1 MNKITK
7 TILIGSI
14 AVFSAGFLL
23 INPTQA
29 NANGITITPEPIFE
43 VDNFAPG
50 QSVTTTITIT
60 NNSGKNY
67 EQITLNGEATTN
79 EANFASALEL
89 KVDDLAEKN
98 LGSLLAGDSL
108 VLSGGINNGETKTF
122 NFRIRF
128 KEGGETDNQYQGK
141 NLIFNFIFLFEGNE
155 GAEQT
160 VMGVFGSSGS
170 TVNFYIFNENT
181 TNVGSDNVTIT
192 WQTNYPSTTQV
203 LYATA
208 AENHTL
214 DLSDNTGIPPKYGYA
229 HTTPEYDTAPKVTF
243 HSITISGLIP
253 GTTYYYR
260 CVSHSSLA
268 LSEEHSFTTKG
279 VAGAT
284 EGETPPGEL
293 PPTAPGGE
301 AIPPSGE
308 DKGLISGA
316 ETEEGPRDL
325 GKFLAAIGNFLN
337 AENLCW
343 ILLIAIAILMIL
355 FVLSFLPKKMGEE
368 KRKNWWILPLSIA
381 ILIILHCIFCCSKS
395 CSGIFCCW
403 SCWILIIIA
412 AFIFILSL
420 LIKKRL

>member
-243 HSITISGLIP
+243 HSITISSLIP

-279 VAGAT
+279 VAGVT
-284 EGETPPGEL
+284 EEETPSEEFPLG
-293 PPTAPGGE
+293 APGGE
-301 AIPPSGE
+301 TIPPSGE
-308 DKGLISGA
+308 GKGLISGA
-316 ETEEGPRDL
+316 EAEGGLKDL
-325 GKFLAAIGNFLN
+325 GKFLAAIGNFLSTG
-337 AENLCW
+337 NLCW
-343 ILLIAIAILMIL
+343 LFFFSIIVLNILYL
-355 FVLSFLPKKMGEE
+355 LSRMKKGERD
-368 KRKNWWILPLSIA
+368 KRGWILPLAAA
-381 ILIILHCIFCCSKS
+381 ILIILYCVFCCSQNCGS
-395 CSGIFCCW
+395 IFCCW
-403 SCWILIIIA
+403 NCWILIIITA
-412 AFIFILSL
+412 VTFILSL
-420 LIKKRL
+420 VIKKRL

>member
-243 HSITISGLIP
+243 HSITISSLIP

-279 VAGAT
+279 VAGVT
-284 EGETPPGEL
+284 EEETPSEEFPLG
-293 PPTAPGGE
+293 APGGE
-301 AIPPSGE
+301 TIPPSGE
-308 DKGLISGA
+308 GKGLISGA
-316 ETEEGPRDL
+316 EAEGGLKDL
-325 GKFLAAIGNFLN
+325 GKFLAAIGNFLSTG
-337 AENLCW
+337 NLCW
-343 ILLIAIAILMIL
+343 LFFFSIIVLNILYL
-355 FVLSFLPKKMGEE
+355 LSRMKKGERD
-368 KRKNWWILPLSIA
+368 KRGWILPLAAA